1 MVGSVGRLFIGVDLR
16 SDTRQALAALLAEDG
31 VGRLPGRVVPP
42 MNWHLTLRFLGE
54 VEVVECDR
62 LLMELAGAHLGNSFE
77 MVFDGLGAFPRRER
91 ATVLW
96 VGINEG
102 ESQLQTL
109 AGVVEEAVAAAGFP
123 SEDRPFRAHLTLSRI
138 RPPQD
143 VSTVIAATGLV
154 RLRTRVDEV
163 TLFRSHLEHG
173 GTRYEVLESFGL

>member
-16 SDTRQALAALLAEDG
+16 SDTRQALAALLTEHAQ
-31 VGRLPGRVVPP
+31 GRLPGRVVPP

-54 VEVVECDR
+54 VGAVEFDR
-62 LLMELAGAHLGNSFE
+62 LLMELASARLGAPFDIG
-77 MVFDGLGAFPRRER
+77 FDGLGAFPRSER

-102 ESQLQTL
+102 ESQLQRL
-109 AGVVEEAVAAAGFP
+109 AGVVEEGVAGAGFP

-143 VSTVIAATGLV
+143 VSTLIAGTSPV
-154 RLRTRVDEV
+154 RVRMLVDEV

-173 GTRYEVLESFGL
+173 ETRYEVLESFGL